1 MILLFVGHVNATYKK
16 PVRIMVNITGLALL
30 YTSDKLVEM
39 VEWQV
44 KVIKVICQSESS
56 WSKHLKKL
64 EYMLKDLENLEYARK
79 SWKLINYL
87 HHHSFKEHERIF
99 LENSRN
105 LHSVISWKNL
115 ILSYNKNKLANSGR
129 FYPDLNVSLTFQNI
143 LKLSLKENW

>member
-56 WSKHLKKL
+56 
-64 EYMLKDLENLEYARK
+64 
-79 SWKLINYL
+79 
-87 HHHSFKEHERIF
+87 
-99 LENSRN
+99 
-105 LHSVISWKNL
+105 
-115 ILSYNKNKLANSGR
+115 
-129 FYPDLNVSLTFQNI
+129 
-143 LKLSLKENW
+143 

>member
-1 MILLFVGHVNATYKK
+1 M
-16 PVRIMVNITGLALL
+16 GLALF
-30 YTSDKLVEM
+30 YTSNKLVEM
-39 VEWQV
+39 VERQV
-44 KVIKVICQSESS
+44 KVITVICQSESS
-56 WSKHLKKL
+56 WSKHLKNL

-115 ILSYNKNKLANSGR
+115 ILSYFVISGISWQILADSTLIWM
-129 FYPDLNVSLTFQNI
+129 FH
-143 LKLSLKENW
+143 